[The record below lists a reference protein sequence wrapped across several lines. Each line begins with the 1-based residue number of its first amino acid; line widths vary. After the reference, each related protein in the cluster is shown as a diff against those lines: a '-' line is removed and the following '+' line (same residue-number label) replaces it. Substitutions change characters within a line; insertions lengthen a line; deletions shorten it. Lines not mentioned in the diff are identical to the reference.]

1 MRMNIA
7 GGACA
12 IAIAISASAAVAAP
26 EAGRGVIS
34 HNPPAEARIWRYTG
48 VPLECADPAV
58 LGEIAASFAGREQEY
73 WASGLALANFERA
86 WETGFRSNGPSYV
99 PRRYCSADAI
109 FNDGARRRVV
119 YNVGEALG
127 FIGLGDGVT
136 WCVVG
141 LDRNRAFGP
150 KCRAAGP

>member
-48 VPLECADPAV
+48 VPL
-58 LGEIAASFAGREQEY
+58 GREQEY